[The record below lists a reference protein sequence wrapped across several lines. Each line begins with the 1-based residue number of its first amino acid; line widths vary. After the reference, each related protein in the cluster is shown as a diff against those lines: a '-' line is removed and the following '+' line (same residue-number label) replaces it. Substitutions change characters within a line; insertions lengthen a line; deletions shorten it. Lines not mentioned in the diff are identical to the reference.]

1 MRSPRCEL
9 LESVSLERARWFD
22 ANVLPHEKSLR
33 AWLRRRRLSAID
45 IDDTIQEAYAVLASR
60 PRLDDLHHPK
70 AYLFRIAHSLVLRD
84 ARRSRIVPFEPVED
98 LDALDEARD
107 PFSPERIAI
116 GREEMRRLAAA
127 IQAMPA
133 RVRDAFVLRRVHGY
147 SQSEIARRMQI
158 SESTV
163 EKHIAKGLTLLI
175 ERFGRGG
182 NDPLESPNERN
193 RRHYRLGA
201 GPRDPSD
208 DR

>member
-1 MRSPRCEL
+1 MSSLPCEL
-9 LESVSLERARWFD
+9 VERVSLERARWFD
-22 ANVLPHEKSLR
+22 ANVLPHETSLR

-45 IDDTIQEAYAVLASR
+45 IDDTIQESYAVLASR
-60 PRLDDLHHPK
+60 PRLDDLNHPK

-84 ARRSRIVPFEPVED
+84 ARRGRIVPFEPIED
-98 LDALDEARD
+98 LDAVEARD

-116 GREEMRRLAAA
+116 GREEMRRLAAV
-127 IQAMPA
+127 IQAMPV

-147 SQSEIARRMQI
+147 SQREIARRMKI

-175 ERFGRGG
+175 ERFGRSG
-182 NDPLESPNERN
+182 NDPLESPREVN
-193 RRHYRLGA
+193 RRHHRLGA

>member
-1 MRSPRCEL
+1 MPSLPCEL
-9 LESVSLERARWFD
+9 VERVSLERARWFD
-22 ANVLPHEKSLR
+22 ANVLPHETSLR

-60 PRLDDLHHPK
+60 PRLDDLNHPK

-84 ARRSRIVPFEPVED
+84 ARRGRIVPFEPIED
-98 LDALDEARD
+98 LDAVEARD

-116 GREEMRRLAAA
+116 GREEMRRLAAV
-127 IQAMPA
+127 IQAMPV

-147 SQSEIARRMQI
+147 SQREIARRMKI

-175 ERFGRGG
+175 ERFGRSG
-182 NDPLESPNERN
+182 NDPLESPREVN
-193 RRHYRLGA
+193 RRHHRLGA

>member
-1 MRSPRCEL
+1 MPSPRLEL
-9 LESVSLERARWFD
+9 VERVSLERARWFD

-60 PRLDDLHHPK
+60 PRLDDLNHPK

-84 ARRSRIVPFEPVED
+84 ARRGRIVPFESVED
-98 LDALDEARD
+98 LDAVEARD

-116 GREEMRRLAAA
+116 GREEIRRLAMA
-127 IQAMPA
+127 IQAMPT

-147 SQSEIARRMQI
+147 SQREIARRMQI

-163 EKHIAKGLTLLI
+163 EKHIAKGLALLI
-175 ERFGRGG
+175 DRFGRSG
-182 NDPLESPNERN
+182 NEPLESPKKGN